1 MTEREKVTIL
11 IIVAFLC
18 ASGIYFINHDSGN
31 RYKKETAE
39 VTTAAF
45 SGDEERITE
54 TAAEEAPEVTVPET
68 EPSVKPVNRYEQKA
82 AELLASMSLEEKI
95 YQLFITEPG
104 ALVSDED
111 FLPEYANS
119 EEEIKNSPVGGLI
132 YFQNSLVNREQCME
146 MISNVQSRS
155 KIGMF
160 ISVDEE
166 GGEVARIGE
175 NPDMGT
181 TSFPDTGT
189 IGDSGDPTQA
199 YDEGFTIGSEIRE
212 LGFNLDFAPVAD
224 VNSNYFNPVI
234 GTRAFISDPETAAEM
249 VRQSVNGFRRSGVMC
264 TLKHF
269 PGHGDTET
277 DSHFGYA
284 ETGKTLEELE
294 KCEFIPFKAGIEA
307 GAPVIMAGHISVPEI
322 TGDDV
327 PASLSE
333 KIITGLLRNKLGYNG
348 IVVTDSMQMQAITD
362 SYSSDEAA
370 VMVLKAGC
378 DIILMPED
386 LREAAEGIKDA
397 VTAGEI
403 TEKRIDESVMRIL
416 AAKLEYGIINR

>member
-1 MTEREKVTIL
+1 
-11 IIVAFLC
+11 
-18 ASGIYFINHDSGN
+18 
-31 RYKKETAE
+31 
-39 VTTAAF
+39 
-45 SGDEERITE
+45 
-54 TAAEEAPEVTVPET
+54 
-68 EPSVKPVNRYEQKA
+68 
-82 AELLASMSLEEKI
+82 
-95 YQLFITEPG
+95 
-104 ALVSDED
+104 
-111 FLPEYANS
+111 
-119 EEEIKNSPVGGLI
+119 
-132 YFQNSLVNREQCME
+132 
-146 MISNVQSRS
+146 
-155 KIGMF
+155 
-160 ISVDEE
+160 
-166 GGEVARIGE
+166 
-175 NPDMGT
+175 
-181 TSFPDTGT
+181 
-189 IGDSGDPTQA
+189 
-199 YDEGFTIGSEIRE
+199 
-212 LGFNLDFAPVAD
+212 
-224 VNSNYFNPVI
+224 
-234 GTRAFISDPETAAEM
+234 
-249 VRQSVNGFRRSGVMC
+249 MC

-362 SYSSDEAA
+362 SYSSAEAA

-403 TEKRIDESVMRIL
+403 TEKRVDESVMRIL